1 MIADLFLQPLVR
13 TKGYQQLNQAL
24 PKSKGK
30 PAAIGTPSQLISGIR
45 EKVYEICGTYDEIN
59 TLKKDYGKGQIY
71 QTEKGYV
78 LRIVADEKP
87 CGFQNTSGN
96 ITLEDVYLYYAEGRT

>member
-1 MIADLFLQPLVR
+1 MLC
-13 TKGYQQLNQAL
+13 
-24 PKSKGK
+24 KGK
-30 PAAIGTPSQLISGIR
+30 PAAVGTPSQLINGIR

-59 TLKKDYGKGQIY
+59 ALKKDYGKGQIY

-87 CGFQNTSGN
+87 CGFQNTSRN